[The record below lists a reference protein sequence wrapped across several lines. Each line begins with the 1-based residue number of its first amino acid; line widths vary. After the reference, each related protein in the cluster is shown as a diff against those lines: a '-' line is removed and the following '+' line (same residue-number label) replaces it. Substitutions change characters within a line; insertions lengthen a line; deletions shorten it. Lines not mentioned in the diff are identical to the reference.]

1 MARSYEFYVTAGINA
16 AIEQNIRFAREVF
29 SATTRYTAGDWG
41 DLCESDKEL
50 NEQALQRGGRI
61 LAAYPTS
68 LGRMY
73 IITDDATAEK
83 LVTTVLFADEY

>member
-1 MARSYEFYVTAGINA
+1 MARRYEFYVTAGINT
-16 AIEQNIRFAREVF
+16 AIEQDASFAREVF

-41 DLCESDKEL
+41 DLCESEKGM
-50 NEQALQRGGRI
+50 NEQALHHGGRI

-73 IITDDATAEK
+73 ITTDDTTASR

>member
-1 MARSYEFYVTAGINA
+1 MAKHEERYATARIIA
-16 AIEQNIRFAREVF
+16 AVEQDKHFARQLGEAIVMY
-29 SATTRYTAGDWG
+29 SLRDWG
-41 DLCESDKEL
+41 DLCESDKAL
-50 NEQALQRGGRI
+50 NDQALQIGGRI

-73 IITDDATAEK
+73 IITDDTTAVT

>member
-1 MARSYEFYVTAGINA
+1 MAKHEERYATARIIA
-16 AIEQNIRFAREVF
+16 AVEQDKHFARQLGEAIVMY
-29 SATTRYTAGDWG
+29 SLRDWG
-41 DLCESDKEL
+41 DLCESDKAM

-73 IITDDATAEK
+73 IITDDTTAEK

>member
-1 MARSYEFYVTAGINA
+1 MAKEYRYYVTAGINA
-16 AIEQNIRFAREVF
+16 AIERDAHFAKEVF
-29 SATTRYTAGDWG
+29 LATSRYAAHDWG

-73 IITDDATAEK
+73 IITDDTTAEK

>member
-1 MARSYEFYVTAGINA
+1 MARRYEFYVTAGINA
-16 AIEQNIRFAREVF
+16 AIEQDTSFAREVF

-41 DLCESDKEL
+41 DLCESDKDL
-50 NEQALQRGGRI
+50 NEQALKIGGRL

-73 IITDDATAEK
+73 IITDDTTATR

>member
-16 AIEQNIRFAREVF
+16 AIEQNICFAREVF
-29 SATTRYTAGDWG
+29 GATIRYTAGDWG
-41 DLCESDKEL
+41 DMCESDRAM

-61 LAAYPTS
+61 LAAYTTS

-73 IITDDATAEK
+73 IITDDTTASR

>member
-29 SATTRYTAGDWG
+29 NATTRYTAGDWG

-50 NEQALQRGGRI
+50 NE
-61 LAAYPTS
+61 
-68 LGRMY
+68 
-73 IITDDATAEK
+73 
-83 LVTTVLFADEY
+83 

>member
-29 SATTRYTAGDWG
+29 CATTRYTACDWG
-41 DLCESDKEL
+41 DLCESDKAM

-61 LAAYPTS
+61 LGIHHKPWSDVHHHRRYHSGEARNNSA
-68 LGRMY
+68 LCG
-73 IITDDATAEK
+73 
-83 LVTTVLFADEY
+83 

>member
-16 AIEQNIRFAREVF
+16 AIEQNIHFAREVF
-29 SATTRYTAGDWG
+29 KATTQYTAGDWG
-41 DLCESDKEL
+41 DLCESDKNL
-50 NEQALQRGGRI
+50 NEQALLRGGRI

-68 LGRMY
+68 LGRVY
-73 IITDDATAEK
+73 IITDDTTAEK